1 MPLYRYMVQGSDEI
15 RAFAQSVFSET
26 QAQLHVT
33 VQDKVLKLLK
43 E

>member
-1 MPLYRYMVQGSDEI
+1 MVEGSDEI

-26 QAQLHVT
+26 QAQLHVN
-33 VQDKVLKLLK
+33 VQEKVLKLLK